1 MQMVDEKYV
10 DGFKIVKFR
19 NVVIKNW
26 DDWTEVWI
34 NGKKV
39 ADGHSVHVADLLD
52 ALDVDYEVEWHKGD
66 E

>member
-1 MQMVDEKYV
+1 
-10 DGFKIVKFR
+10 
-19 NVVIKNW
+19 VIKNW